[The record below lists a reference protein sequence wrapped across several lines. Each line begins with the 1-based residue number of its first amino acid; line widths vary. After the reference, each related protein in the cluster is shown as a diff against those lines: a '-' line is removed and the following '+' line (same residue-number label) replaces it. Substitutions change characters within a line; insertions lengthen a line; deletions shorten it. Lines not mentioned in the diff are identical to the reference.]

1 VSGGIAQH
9 AAADGDRFAAAHAA
23 LRADTSVQFTLTRA
37 APPPKPPEWLTQ
49 VLEWL
54 AHVLQPVAR
63 LLGWISRQMPQA
75 PYARIFLWT
84 LIAALVVLLGWVVYQ
99 RIRHGEWRWPHRRRT
114 RQTEPVTSD
123 PDWHPEAAPAQAWLR
138 EADRLAADGRY
149 AEAAHVLLIRSIDDI
164 ARRRPRTV
172 RPALTSRELSEA
184 DAVPPAAR
192 RLFAGIAALV
202 ERSLFGARA
211 VDASDWASARA
222 AYQDF
227 ALPQAWRG

>member
-1 VSGGIAQH
+1 
-9 AAADGDRFAAAHAA
+9 
-23 LRADTSVQFTLTRA
+23 
-37 APPPKPPEWLTQ
+37 
-49 VLEWL
+49 
-54 AHVLQPVAR
+54 
-63 LLGWISRQMPQA
+63 M
-75 PYARIFLWT
+75 
-84 LIAALVVLLGWVVYQ
+84 
-99 RIRHGEWRWPHRRRT
+99 
-114 RQTEPVTSD
+114 
-123 PDWHPEAAPAQAWLR
+123 
-138 EADRLAADGRY
+138 
-149 AEAAHVLLIRSIDDI
+149 LLIRSIDDI
-164 ARRRPRTV
+164 ARRRPRAV